1 MTFISLDQPRVF
13 LACVFIGII
22 CGVSYLPFYT
32 VLLFIKNKIIKQVV
46 KGLWLGLSSL
56 IFIAVNLIYEFPN
69 FRAYMV
75 VGVGVGIYLYK
86 LSFHKVFAI
95 LLNKVY
101 NRINKLI
108 KKLKVSNERRK
119 EKAGILGVSVGAN
132 NVNHDISGNINI
144 STRRN
149 IHSKKQNSRT

>member
-13 LACVFIGII
+13 LVCVFIGII
-22 CGVSYLPFYT
+22 CGVFYLPFYT
-32 VLLFIKNKIIKQVV
+32 ALLFIKNKVIKHAI
-46 KGLWLGLSSL
+46 KGLWLVLSSI
-56 IFIAVNLIYEFPN
+56 IFITVNLVYEFPN

-75 VGVGVGIYLYK
+75 VGVAVGVYLYK

-108 KKLKVSNERRK
+108 KKVKASNERRK

-132 NVNHDISGNINI
+132 NVNNNLGSNINL
-144 STRRN
+144 STHRN